1 MPVRV
6 NRQALGVRVRRL
18 MGESLKDKIRT
29 SNLRP
34 ILWIRARLGQPH
46 VLLGRISVV
55 VPIYNVENYLE
66 ECLESLRI
74 QSYPDLEILMVNDG
88 SQDSSRDI
96 AAEFARKDRRFVL
109 IDKRNAGLGAA
120 RNTGVRR
127 ARGRY
132 LTFADSDD
140 IVAPD
145 AYRNMVEM
153 LKRSGSDF
161 VVGGVERLKAGST
174 WRDDWVTRVH
184 AHDQER
190 VQLDDIPEVTKDV
203 FAWNKLFL
211 RRFFEEAVGEFPEGI
226 LYEDQHP
233 TALAYTKC
241 NSFDLLADT
250 TYLWRMREDGSSIT
264 QGKLSE
270 RDLSD
275 RIRVAELTGEVY
287 RADASP
293 EVFRYWR
300 QKTASLDFGHY
311 YRLSHRGSEEYWGLL
326 RDFTRRLFEGFSPDD
341 WPGVPIKER
350 ILAATIANDDREST
364 MRILNAQSQYAN
376 GVPTRFVEGRLVVDL
391 PRWGVQ
397 QGTVSADIAAI
408 SEFDSPLRSG
418 LTEIEWDTNSH
429 LIVEG
434 FVYIDKVP
442 ASITESTL
450 HAFAVSAD
458 GAETEVPVE
467 RFTMKP
473 DTPTLPRTSYDE
485 HPGSGVRVRL
495 DLETLI
501 PSPKGRINLRFEM
514 AAHGVR
520 RSGFWVPQ
528 NSESKVRLAP
538 LSLDD
543 GTTLRVVANR
553 REGIRVTRRAY
564 PVALTGLR
572 IEGRQ
577 MRCTVTARRHLR
589 GASLHFLNR
598 AMMLEENVSIPTL
611 ETGESVELSV
621 EFSVRPQAWHQHV
634 ETVWEAELI
643 RGSQRTALPYP
654 SGNFTDLDRAESGL
668 LAVRAGRRGAL
679 CLVDRPQTATVVSVR
694 GSENTLDFAGSFYSR
709 DATQP
714 RFVLVRTDGG
724 LIEQDSIQVD
734 PMSGTFVAR
743 FSMLNEPE
751 WGKPF
756 IAKSSGIFGLC
767 LMKPGAVDPF
777 DSTQLL
783 RFSDGRRNGVRY
795 RRATST
801 GFAEITDLGFDRSVL
816 VRLQGALSPADWGNS
831 GRQVKIERIRE
842 AALAGTLLE
851 RTAVC
856 LSFSGANVHDSPQP
870 VAQAL
875 LRDGHVDE
883 IVWGVLSTHQDLGP
897 CSREVPLHSEE
908 FIELLHRAKF
918 LINNAHFPHY
928 FRKRAGQTYI
938 QTWHGT
944 PLKKIAEDVP
954 PTSLSNSYRD
964 LMGREV
970 KAWDVL
976 LAQSPEAG
984 QLLARA
990 FRFRGPVLSA
1000 GYPRNDE
1007 LFDIEKMSALR
1018 SAFRARFAIGENAPV
1033 VLYAPTWRDNA
1044 SGTIASTVGEELQSA
1059 RLLEALG
1066 NDARLLLRGH
1076 VNTMRNRRDVESG
1089 RVLDVSGWSDLT
1101 QLFAASDMLIT
1112 DYSSMFF
1119 DYDLTGKPVVSFAP
1133 DLAEYSSTIRGLYF
1147 DYQETF
1153 PGPIAQTNDEL
1164 VQILQDGVTR
1174 RERVGGIVEDVR
1186 RTERG
1191 NAAQATSD
1199 WVRDQA
1205 SSTTV

>member
-1 MPVRV
+1 
-6 NRQALGVRVRRL
+6 
-18 MGESLKDKIRT
+18 MGENLKDRIRT
-29 SNLRP
+29 SNVRP
-34 ILWIRARLGQPH
+34 ILWLRARLGQPH
-46 VLLGRISVV
+46 VLLGRVSVV

-74 QSYPDLEILMVNDG
+74 QSYPDLEVLMVNDG
-88 SQDSSRDI
+88 SQDASRDI
-96 AAEFARKDRRFVL
+96 AAEFARKDRRFTL

-120 RNTGVRR
+120 RNTGIRR

-132 LTFADSDD
+132 LTFVDSDD
-140 IVAPD
+140 IVTPD
-145 AYRNMVEM
+145 AYRSMVEM
-153 LKRSGSDF
+153 LNRSGSEF
-161 VVGGVERLKAGST
+161 VIGGVERLRAGST

-203 FAWNKLFL
+203 FAWNKLFR
-211 RRFFEEAVGEFPEGI
+211 RRFFDEVVGEFPEQI
-226 LYEDQHP
+226 LYEDQYP
-233 TALAYTKC
+233 TALAYTHC
-241 NSFDLLADT
+241 ASFDLLADT

-293 EVFRYWR
+293 EVFQYWR

-326 RDFTRRLFEGFSPDD
+326 RDFTRRLFDGFSPDD

-364 MRILNAQSQYAN
+364 ITILNAQSQYEN
-376 GVPTRFVEGRLVVDL
+376 GVPTRLVEGRLMVDL
-391 PRWGVQ
+391 PRWGVSQ
-397 QGTVSADIAAI
+397 DTVSPEIAAI

-418 LTEIEWDTNSH
+418 ITEIFWGADSQ

-434 FVYIDKVP
+434 FAYIDKVP
-442 ASITESTL
+442 ASISESEL
-450 HAFAVSAD
+450 HAYAVNAE
-458 GAETEVPVE
+458 GTETEVPVE
-467 RFTMKP
+467 RFTMRP
-473 DTPTLPRTSYDE
+473 ENPWLPRTSYDE
-485 HPGSGVRVRL
+485 HPESGVRVRL
-495 DLETLI
+495 DLSNLL
-501 PSPKGRINLRFEM
+501 PSPKGKINLRFEM

-520 RSGFWVPQ
+520 RSDSWVPQ

-538 LSLDD
+538 MSLDD

-553 REGIRVTRRAY
+553 REGIRVSRRAY
-564 PVALTGLR
+564 PVALTRLQ
-572 IEGRQ
+572 IKGRE
-577 MRCTVTARRHLR
+577 MRCTVTARRRLR

-598 AMMLEENVSIPTL
+598 AMMLEENVSIPAL
-611 ETGESVELSV
+611 EAGESAEVSV
-621 EFSVRPQAWHQHV
+621 DFSLRPEAWDQHM

-643 RGSQRTALPYP
+643 RGSQRSALPYP
-654 SGNFTDLDRAESGL
+654 SGGHTDLHRVETGL

-679 CLVDRPQTATVVSVR
+679 CLVDRPQAAAIDSVA
-694 GSENTLDFAGSFYSR
+694 GGGDTLDFAGSFSSL
-709 DATQP
+709 DEAEP
-714 RFVLVRTDGG
+714 RFVLVRTDGS
-724 LIEQDSIQVD
+724 LIEQDSVQVD
-734 PMSGTFVAR
+734 FASGTFMAR

-751 WGKPF
+751 WGQPF

-777 DSTQLL
+777 ESTQLL
-783 RFSDGRRNGVRY
+783 RFSDGRRNGVRH
-795 RRATST
+795 RQATST
-801 GFAEITDLGFDRSVL
+801 GFAEITDLGFERSVL
-816 VRLQGALSPADWGNS
+816 VRLQGALSPADWGNP
-831 GRQVKIERIRE
+831 GRQGRIERIRQ
-842 AALAGTLLE
+842 AALDRPLLE
-851 RTAVC
+851 RTVVC

-897 CSREVPLHSEE
+897 GSRAVPLHSEE
-908 FIELLHRAKF
+908 FIEILHRAKF
-918 LINNAHFPHY
+918 LVNNAHFPHY
-928 FRKRAGQTYI
+928 FRKRADQTYI

-954 PTSLSNSYRD
+954 ATSLSNSYRD

-984 QLLARA
+984 RLLSRA
-990 FRFRGPVLSA
+990 FQYDGPVLSV
-1000 GYPRNDE
+1000 GYPRNDG
-1007 LFDIEKMSALR
+1007 LFDAEKMAASR
-1018 SAFRARFAIGENAPV
+1018 SAFRARFGIGENAPV

-1044 SGTIASTVGEELQSA
+1044 SGTIASTVGEELNSD
-1059 RLLEALG
+1059 RVLDALG
-1066 NDARLLLRGH
+1066 ADAKLLLRGH
-1076 VNTMRNRRDVESG
+1076 VNTMRSRRDVESA

-1101 QLFAASDMLIT
+1101 QLFAASDLLIT

-1147 DYQETF
+1147 TYQETF

-1164 VQILQDGVTR
+1164 VQILQEGVSK
-1174 RERVGGIVEDVR
+1174 REHVGGIVEDVR
-1186 RTERG
+1186 NTEKG

-1199 WVRDQA
+1199 WVRG
-1205 SSTTV
+1205 SESPTTG